1 MTLHA
6 VAQPGKPG
14 LPWLVFLHGFS
25 GDAREWQ
32 RVGERL
38 NDYPRLY
45 IDLPGHGKSVGVE
58 VSDFTQVRQALRD
71 TLNSYNILNHWLIGY
86 SLGGR
91 IAISWACEDAEPGL
105 CGIIVEGGHPGLT
118 DEAARQVRWASDSHW
133 AMCFRQQPLTQVFD
147 AWYRQ
152 PVFANLMPDA
162 RRALVSL
169 RQENSGPRLAK
180 MLLATS
186 LAVQPDYRPALRTLR
201 VPFHYL
207 CGENDAKFAAVA
219 DELAATHHIIHD
231 AGHNAH
237 RENPAQVADRLAHI
251 LRF

>member
-6 VAQPGKPG
+6 VAQPGTPG

-32 RVGERL
+32 RAGSRL
-38 NDYPRLY
+38 NDHPRLY
-45 IDLPGHGKSVGVE
+45 IDLPGHGLSVDVE
-58 VSDFTQVRQALRD
+58 VSDFAGVRRLLRD
-71 TLNSYNILNHWLIGY
+71 TLKRYNILNHWLIGY
-86 SLGGR
+86 SMGGR
-91 IAISWACEDAEPGL
+91 IAMSWACEEAEPGL
-105 CGIIVEGGHPGLT
+105 CGIIIEGGHPGLT
-118 DEAARQVRWASDSHW
+118 DEVARQTRWLSDSSWAARF
-133 AMCFRQQPLTQVFD
+133 CQQPLAQVFD

-152 PVFANLMPDA
+152 PVFDGITPDA

-169 RQENSGPRLAK
+169 RQENNGPQLAT

-207 CGENDAKFAAVA
+207 CGENDAKFAAIA
-219 DELAATHHIIHD
+219 DDLAVPRHIIHA

-237 RENPAQVADRLAHI
+237 RENPDQMAACLAHI
-251 LRF
+251 LRL